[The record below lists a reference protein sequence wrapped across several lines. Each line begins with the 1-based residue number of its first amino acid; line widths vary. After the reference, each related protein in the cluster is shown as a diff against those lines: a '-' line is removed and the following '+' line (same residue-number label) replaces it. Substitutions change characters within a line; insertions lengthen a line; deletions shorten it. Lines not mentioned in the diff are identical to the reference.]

1 MLFKIFFLLL
11 PFNGTKNTFFPHP
24 NGLLCSHHTLETTTL
39 ECQQC
44 FQSGCIIWLD
54 KLVINQFCD
63 CQHFFMAAENA
74 NLMELCRYVSKHL
87 TDELDYYEIVS
98 EYSVIIYPTSGV
110 KT

>member
-1 MLFKIFFLLL
+1 
-11 PFNGTKNTFFPHP
+11 
-24 NGLLCSHHTLETTTL
+24 
-39 ECQQC
+39 
-44 FQSGCIIWLD
+44 
-54 KLVINQFCD
+54 
-63 CQHFFMAAENA
+63 MAAENA